1 MYWLHCTSDKI
12 HLLSLIC
19 RYYEFVDNYNFDR
32 EVVGIALNYLDR
44 YISKRSI
51 GLARE
56 MYQLIATS
64 SLSIAIKVH
73 SVCDDGTASRTKALR
88 RLCCGHFADKAILAT
103 MEQDILE
110 TLEWFVNPP
119 TLHGIAL
126 AFSQVHPLR
135 LVSAQDN
142 LYVYEAA
149 RFQCE
154 LAVFLPNLLLKYR
167 PSEIAFAAMQNAM
180 EKVDP
185 IVLTDKIKTQFNSL
199 LHHPETK
206 MDPSKVEEV
215 KAYMKRALPEMEDD
229 AGEEPQRRSI
239 GDSPS
244 PTNVAA
250 LVMVTECDEEC

>member
-1 MYWLHCTSDKI
+1 MSQLWPQVEMDELVAVLKKEDNGHYWSSGQDERNDATLA
-12 HLLSLIC
+12 HLWRHQIC
-19 RYYEFVDNYNFDR
+19 DWYYEFVDNYNFDR
-32 EVVGIALNYLDR
+32 E
-44 YISKRSI
+44 
-51 GLARE
+51 
-56 MYQLIATS
+56 
-64 SLSIAIKVH
+64 VH

-126 AFSQVHPLR
+126 AFSQINPLR

-180 EKVDP
+180 EKTDP
-185 IVLTDKIKTQFNSL
+185 IVLTDKVKTQFNSL

-215 KAYMKRALPEMEDD
+215 KAYMKHALPEMEDD

-244 PTNVAA
+244 PTNVTA